1 MTASSAQS
9 PEAMVVQT
17 WAFVPTKVNHPW
29 VNVEVRAEQGA
40 ILRTSGV
47 PYSAALASL
56 ARIRSALQGLG
67 VSWPGRALTLNIHP
81 ACTAEELPFV
91 DVALSLALLAVQGKI
106 NPTTLS
112 KVASTGMLSL
122 EGNLRW
128 PGPPATQAS
137 SVTSHHGQVPDGI
150 ALWLGP
156 ECSRVSL
163 HFDQEGRASHL
174 AHLIANVTDW
184 LAQASPSLVF
194 LTSRH
199 MAASPSPGWTDLQGE
214 GKAKAWLCIAAKHR
228 WPVMMAGPP
237 GVGKS
242 SLARAASHLLGT
254 DRPWLAPHPTGG
266 AAGLLGSWRKGQPL
280 PGAWVLADSG
290 TLFLD
295 EFPEWPKPARE
306 SLRHIMET
314 GVLDLHRAD
323 GSARWQSN
331 AWILAAMNLCPCGQH
346 ERGCSCT
353 ASERTN
359 YRRRISAPL
368 LERFPVHLDVNGS
381 DLSECTRTWEE
392 CLAWMEEIDAERA
405 LAWTDQATTALTL
418 ILTQGLTSRR
428 LQAHLRKLAEGH
440 ARWCNRL
447 EVLDEDVRRGYDVM
461 WMNRSG
467 WLNPSSPPLLD
478 AHDEAYF

>member
-1 MTASSAQS
+1 
-9 PEAMVVQT
+9 MVVQT

-29 VNVEVRAEQGA
+29 VNVELLAEQGA
-40 ILRTSGV
+40 VLRTSGV

-67 VSWPGRALTLNIHP
+67 VAWPGKALTLNVHP
-81 ACTAEELPFV
+81 ACSSEELPFV
-91 DVALSLALLAVQGKI
+91 DVALSLALLAIQGKLDP
-106 NPTTLS
+106 NLLS

-122 EGNLRW
+122 EGDLRW
-128 PGPPATQAS
+128 PGPPVSHAKSATL
-137 SVTSHHGQVPDGI
+137 HHRQVPEGI

-156 ECSRVSL
+156 ENPRARL
-163 HFDQEGRASHL
+163 QFQQEGRAHHL
-174 AHLIANVTDW
+174 STLAANVPDW
-184 LAQASPSLVF
+184 LTQASPRLVSLPSNHASA
-194 LTSRH
+194 TS
-199 MAASPSPGWTDLQGE
+199 PLGWTALQGE

-237 GVGKS
+237 GIGKS

-280 PGAWVLADSG
+280 PGAWVLADGG

-306 SLRHIMET
+306 ALRHIMET
-314 GVLDLHRAD
+314 GVLDLHRAE

-331 AWILAAMNLCPCGQH
+331 AWVLAAMNLCPCGQH

-353 ASERTN
+353 ERERTN

-368 LERFPVHLDVNGS
+368 LERFPVQLDVNGS
-381 DLSECTRTWEE
+381 DLSECPRTWEE
-392 CLAWMEEIDAERA
+392 CLAWLEESDMDTS
-405 LAWTDQATTALTL
+405 LAWTGRATEAVEL
-418 ILTQGLTSRR
+418 IHSQGLTSRR
-428 LQAHLRKLAEGH
+428 LQAHLRKLAEGQ
-440 ARWCNRL
+440 ARWCNRH
-447 EVLDEDVRRGYDVM
+447 EVLEEDVRRGYDVM

-467 WLNPSSPPLLD
+467 WLNPSSPPLRD
-478 AHDEAYF
+478 APSGAYF